1 MMTDRILFSVAEAA
15 GLMGLGRSLVY
26 QLVMRGD
33 LRSIKLGRARRIP
46 AKALDEYIQRLQ
58 SEQCEGDDGEAA

>member
-1 MMTDRILFSVAEAA
+1 MTDRILYSCTEAA
-15 GLMGLGRSLVY
+15 ALMGLGRSLVY

-33 LRSIKLGRARRIP
+33 LHSIKLGRARRIP

-58 SEQCEGDDGEAA
+58 SEQSERDDGEAA